1 MLHFGFM
8 CLLLFFITTLL
19 SLFKTPFVR
28 KIGWK
33 IPYSEFDLFFFVMS
47 LTCSSS
53 SPTSRKQHRLRGL
66 LRFRINYFVQE
77 FFMGNAVY
85 FLLHHDLRHMV
96 PRSLIY
102 GGPKIS
108 EWVQVRSVWSLYYKV
123 PHSPFIEWF

>member
-1 MLHFGFM
+1 MIHWIVFFNPSMAHTTFSVKSSALD
-8 CLLLFFITTLL
+8 LSKSVLWATEIAQSQWLFCIHQHQLYL
-19 SLFKTPFVR
+19 
-28 KIGWK
+28 
-33 IPYSEFDLFFFVMS
+33 EFAS
-47 LTCSSS
+47 
-53 SPTSRKQHRLRGL
+53 KQHRLRGL